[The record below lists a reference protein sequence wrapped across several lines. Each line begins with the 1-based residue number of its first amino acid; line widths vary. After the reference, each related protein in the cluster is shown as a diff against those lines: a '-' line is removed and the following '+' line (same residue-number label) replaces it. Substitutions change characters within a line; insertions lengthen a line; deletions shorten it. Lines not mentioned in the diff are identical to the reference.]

1 MGIRG
6 NGSPHL
12 ETEPPETHP
21 NPEPRGKDP
30 TEVEPSARTTMEQS
44 TAQKVDPPKQMELSS
59 KKRKHP
65 MGSRTTRRKN
75 MARKRQWQL
84 GMEMVVSEVPLTL
97 PQKSVLSK
105 GRSFVPGPPSLK
117 PIENNVTASLKELET
132 EINHRFTQS
141 LLPGSLPPD
150 KNKKSTKMPMQLPF
164 QKGKRLPPK
173 RLPGLAE
180 KIDEAQKEILTAGKR
195 KNRLNLNR
203 KEIEALEQ
211 LKENP
216 NIVIKKADKD
226 GALVVLKA
234 GNYRAMGRA
243 HLKDKE
249 TYTPLVDEEEALRKV
264 DNESKRLVNRFYTL
278 DSPGRKCTSFK
289 AAQRDA
295 LLAHK
300 PSIPH
305 WYILP
310 KTHKKIDEE
319 LGTWPGR
326 PVLSGCCAPT
336 RPVDRL
342 LTTYLAPLLDL
353 LPERLQDTSDFLRK
367 IKDFPQIPK
376 GALIFSFD
384 IVSLYPSIPQEE
396 AAWVVSHFYE
406 KNFGYVQG
414 RLMHDFNI
422 QAPPPY
428 LIKEGIDHVLNGTLL
443 RYDHG
448 YYRQNKGTAIGA
460 SVSVAIAEI
469 FVHASIEKERKKM
482 QKQPLVFFRYID
494 DIFGIFDGKED
505 ELKEYHEGLNKIHP
519 DLQFTLE
526 YDTQKLPFLDTLVY
540 LDEEGN
546 LQTTVFYKPSN
557 THQYLHFHSSH
568 HPNLKRSL
576 PFSQGIRIKRIVSDP
591 RNLEKSLEEMFM
603 FFRLRGYTHKIISEA
618 RKRLTAL
625 SREELLLE
633 KNRKATGRI
642 IFPMLYSPSIAPV
655 LRTCINNIWSWL
667 QKNAEDKPW
676 EHWFK
681 DPPPMI
687 AWKKDQAIG
696 EKLIRAEFPSPLTL
710 KKTREMSGCREK
722 K

>member
-1 MGIRG
+1 
-6 NGSPHL
+6 
-12 ETEPPETHP
+12 
-21 NPEPRGKDP
+21 
-30 TEVEPSARTTMEQS
+30 
-44 TAQKVDPPKQMELSS
+44 
-59 KKRKHP
+59 
-65 MGSRTTRRKN
+65 
-75 MARKRQWQL
+75 
-84 GMEMVVSEVPLTL
+84 MVVSEIPLTL
-97 PQKSVLSK
+97 SQKSVLSK
-105 GRSFVPGPPSLK
+105 GRSFVLGPPSLK
-117 PIENNVTASLKELET
+117 PIETNIEDSLKDLEI
-132 EINHRFTQS
+132 EINQRFTQS
-141 LLPGSLPPD
+141 LLPGSQPP
-150 KNKKSTKMPMQLPF
+150 NKEKELKRIPTQLPF
-164 QKGKRLPPK
+164 HKEQKLPPRK
-173 RLPGLAE
+173 LPGLTE
-180 KIDEAQKEILTAGKR
+180 KIDEIRKEVLTAGKR
-195 KNRLNLNR
+195 TCRMNMNR

-211 LKENP
+211 LRKDP

-226 GALVVLKA
+226 GALVVLKT

-249 TYTPLVDEEEALRKV
+249 TYIPLINEEEALKKV
-264 DNESKRLVNRFYTL
+264 DNESKILVNRYYTL
-278 DSPGRKCTSFK
+278 DSPGKKRTSFK

-300 PSIPH
+300 PDIPH

-310 KTHKKIDEE
+310 KTHKEINEE

-367 IKDFPQIPK
+367 LGEVPQIPK
-376 GALIFSFD
+376 GSLIFSFD

-396 AAWVVSHFYE
+396 AAWVVANFYE

-414 RLMHDFNI
+414 RLMQDFNI

-443 RYDHG
+443 RYDNG
-448 YYRQNKGTAIGA
+448 FYRQNKGTAIGA

-469 FVHASIEKERKKM
+469 FVHASIEKKRKRM
-482 QKQPLVFFRYID
+482 KQPIVFFRYID
-494 DIFGIFDGKED
+494 DIFGIFDGNED
-505 ELKEYHEGLNKIHP
+505 ELKEYHKELNKIHQ

-526 YDTQKLPFLDTLVY
+526 FDHQKLPFLDTLVY
-540 LDEEGN
+540 FDEEGK

-557 THQYLHFHSSH
+557 THQYLHFQSSH

-591 RNLEKSLEEMFM
+591 KNTEEALGEMFK
-603 FFRLRGYTHKIISEA
+603 FFSLRGYTHKILNEA
-618 RKRLTAL
+618 KQRLNNL
-625 SREELLLE
+625 SREELLIR
-633 KNRKATGRI
+633 KNRKGTGRL
-642 IFPMLYSPSIAPV
+642 IFPMLYSPSIAPT
-655 LRTCINNIWSWL
+655 LRTSINNLWSWL
-667 QKNAEDKPW
+667 RESAEDKPW
-676 EHWFK
+676 KQWFL

-710 KKTREMSGCREK
+710 EKTREMSGCRDAPRTK
-722 K
+722 

>member
-1 MGIRG
+1 
-6 NGSPHL
+6 
-12 ETEPPETHP
+12 
-21 NPEPRGKDP
+21 
-30 TEVEPSARTTMEQS
+30 
-44 TAQKVDPPKQMELSS
+44 
-59 KKRKHP
+59 
-65 MGSRTTRRKN
+65 

-105 GRSFVPGPPSLK
+105 GRSFVTGPPSLK
-117 PIENNVTASLKELET
+117 PIEHHITASLEDLET

-141 LLPGSLPPD
+141 LLPGSRPPSV
-150 KNKKSTKMPMQLPF
+150 NKQTMKIPTQLPF
-164 QKGKRLPPK
+164 HKGKRLPPK

-180 KIDEAQKEILTAGKR
+180 IMDEAKKEILTAGKR
-195 KNRLNLNR
+195 KKRLNLNK

-211 LKENP
+211 LKEDP

-226 GALVVLKA
+226 GALVVLKT

-249 TYTPLVDEEEALRKV
+249 TYVPLVDEEEALRKV

-278 DSPGRKCTSFK
+278 DSPGKKCTSFK

-367 IKDFPQIPK
+367 IREFPQIPR

-414 RLMHDFNI
+414 RLRHDFNI

-505 ELKEYHEGLNKIHP
+505 ELREYHEGLNKIHP

-526 YDTQKLPFLDTLVY
+526 FDSQKLPFLDTLVY
-540 LDEEGN
+540 VDGEGN

-591 RNLEKSLEEMFM
+591 MNLEESLEEMFK
-603 FFRLRGYTHKIISEA
+603 FFRLRGYTHKILNEA
-618 RKRLTAL
+618 KKRLNELTREDLL
-625 SREELLLE
+625 SE
-633 KNRKATGRI
+633 KNRNGTGRI
-642 IFPMLYSPSIAPV
+642 IFPMLYSPNIASI
-655 LRTCINNIWSWL
+655 LRTSINNIWSWL
-667 QKNAEDKPW
+667 QNNAEDKPW
-676 EHWFK
+676 EQWFK

-696 EKLIRAEFPSPLTL
+696 ERLIRAEFPSPLTL
-710 KKTREMSGCREK
+710 KKIREISGCREK
-722 K
+722 EQTK

>member
-1 MGIRG
+1 
-6 NGSPHL
+6 
-12 ETEPPETHP
+12 
-21 NPEPRGKDP
+21 
-30 TEVEPSARTTMEQS
+30 
-44 TAQKVDPPKQMELSS
+44 
-59 KKRKHP
+59 
-65 MGSRTTRRKN
+65 
-75 MARKRQWQL
+75 
-84 GMEMVVSEVPLTL
+84 MEMVVSEVPLTR
-97 PQKSVLSK
+97 PQMSVLSK

-117 PIENNVTASLKELET
+117 PIESNITDSLKDLEM
-132 EINHRFTQS
+132 EINDRFTQS
-141 LLPGSLPPD
+141 LLPGFLPHGTS
-150 KNKKSTKMPMQLPF
+150 KQKKKIPNQLPF
-164 QKGKRLPPK
+164 QKRKKLPPK
-173 RLPGLAE
+173 KLPGLAE
-180 KIDEAQKEILTAGKR
+180 KIDEILKEVLTAGKKKR
-195 KNRLNLNR
+195 NMNLNR

-211 LKENP
+211 LKGDP

-226 GALVVLKA
+226 GALVVLKT

-243 HLKDKE
+243 HLKDRE
-249 TYTPLVDEEEALRKV
+249 TYIPLENEEEVLRKV

-278 DSPGRKCTSFK
+278 DSPGKKCTSFK

-310 KTHKKIDEE
+310 KTHKKIDAE

-353 LPERLQDTSDFLRK
+353 LPERLRDTSDFLRK
-367 IKDFPQIPK
+367 IREFPQIPK

-396 AAWVVSHFYE
+396 AAWVVSNFYE
-406 KNFGYVQG
+406 KNMGYVQG
-414 RLMHDFNI
+414 RLMHEFNI

-448 YYRQNKGTAIGA
+448 FYRQNKGTAIGA

-469 FVHASIEKERKKM
+469 FVHVSIERERKKM

-494 DIFGIFDGKED
+494 DIFGIFDGKEN

-526 YDTQKLPFLDTLVY
+526 YDNQKLPFLDTLVY
-540 LDEEGN
+540 LDEEGT

-557 THQYLHFHSSH
+557 THQYLHFQSSH

-591 RNLEKSLEEMFM
+591 KNLEDSLGEMFK
-603 FFRLRGYTHKIISEA
+603 FFSLRGYSHKILSEA
-618 RKRLTAL
+618 KRRLKEL
-625 SREELLLE
+625 SRDELLSE
-633 KNRKATGRI
+633 KNRKGTGRI
-642 IFPMLYSPSIAPV
+642 IFPMLYSPSIAPI
-655 LRTCINNIWSWL
+655 LRTSINNIWSWL
-667 QKNAEDKPW
+667 RKNAEDKPW
-676 EHWFK
+676 ENWFT

-710 KKTREMSGCREK
+710 KKMRELSGCRERNHPK
-722 K
+722 